1 MIMLKTLFQRDDAVP
16 QSYSSPTCCMSRTR
30 YFVYS
35 ECGYS
40 KGIRTCTYYPY
51 YKNHTIMCGN

>member
-1 MIMLKTLFQRDDAVP
+1 MIMLKTLFQRDDAVL
-16 QSYSSPTCCMSRTR
+16 QSYSTRCISRTR

-40 KGIRTCTYYPY
+40 KGIRTCTYHPY
-51 YKNHTIMCGN
+51 NKNHTIMCDN

>member
-16 QSYSSPTCCMSRTR
+16 QSYSGPRCMSRSR

-35 ECGYS
+35 ECGFS
-40 KGIRTCTYYPY
+40 KGIRTGTYDPY